1 MLERLVEHSLDLRRD
16 LMVDERLLQ
25 LGKHVFERGHLC
37 ESVLA
42 ATDPTDHEFIG
53 SGCQ

>member
-1 MLERLVEHSLDLRRD
+1 MLKRLVEHSLDLRGD
-16 LMVDERLLQ
+16 LLVDERLLQ
-25 LGKHVFERGHLC
+25 LSKHVLERGHLC

-42 ATDPTDHEFIG
+42 ATDPADHEFIG